1 MGMIFGIVG
10 LIYAANILRVKI
22 FGHVDIEGWSSLMI
36 VLLTVSSFQ
45 MIGLGILGEYV
56 WRSLDET
63 RKRPN
68 FIIDQKLLS

>member
-1 MGMIFGIVG
+1 
-10 LIYAANILRVKI
+10 VKI